1 MSDKPEQAN
10 LLSLTAQIVSAHVAN
25 NSVQANALSEL
36 INHVYQALTSVG
48 SAPISAAKPEPA
60 VPIKKS
66 VFPDYLIC
74 LEDGKKLKMLK
85 RHLMTSYGMTAE
97 EYRVRWDLPENYPM
111 VAPNYAQKRSTLA
124 KAIGLGRKPAP
135 VAAPPP
141 VEETRAPAKRGRKP
155 RG

>member
-1 MSDKPEQAN
+1 MSEKSDQAD

-25 NSVQANALSEL
+25 NAVQANALPEL

-48 SAPISAAKPEPA
+48 SAPVQSAKPEPA
-60 VPIKKS
+60 VPVKKS
-66 VFPDYLIC
+66 VFADYLIC

-97 EYRVRWDLPENYPM
+97 DYRTRWDLPENYPM

-124 KAIGLGRKPAP
+124 KAIGLGRKPAGDVNAEP
-135 VAAPPP
+135 
-141 VEETRAPAKRGRKP
+141 RIPARRGRKP